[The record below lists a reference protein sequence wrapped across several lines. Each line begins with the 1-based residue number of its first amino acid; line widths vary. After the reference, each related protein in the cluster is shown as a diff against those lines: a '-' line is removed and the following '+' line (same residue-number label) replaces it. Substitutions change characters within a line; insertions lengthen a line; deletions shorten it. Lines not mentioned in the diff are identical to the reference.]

1 MLKIKKK
8 WLNKVHRVKNEV
20 KNRHKFLRLD
30 KNEKIENHSKKLW
43 KKFISQLSQDDF
55 QAYPQIEELYIQL
68 AKKIKI
74 NRKNIY
80 LSSGSDNSI
89 KNFFD
94 IFTKKNS
101 KVITSDPCFPM
112 YKVYSEINQN
122 KLIFIKYKKNFTIDL
137 NDFYK
142 KINNNIDAIIIA
154 NPNSPV
160 GDLIQENDLKK
171 IIQKSN
177 KFGIPFFID
186 QAYFEFSKTD
196 MIQLVKKFDNVIISR
211 TFSKG
216 MGAAG
221 TRLAYII
228 ANNKII
234 NLFEKIRPL
243 YEINQIAVK
252 YGLFLIKNYSLA
264 KNYCIKTMISRDK
277 LCKIFNQNDIV
288 TINSKTNSI
297 HIKFDKS
304 LGKVKKIF
312 YNFKVLFKFSSLPHS
327 SYKQWV
333 RLTVFPDIE
342 KEEFIKKIILCQ
354 K

>member
-8 WLNKVHRVKNEV
+8 WLKKVHRVKNEV

-30 KNEKIENHSKKLW
+30 KNEKIENYSNKLW
-43 KKFISQLSQDDF
+43 MTFINQLTQVDF
-55 QAYPQIEELYIQL
+55 QAYPQIEELYL
-68 AKKIKI
+68 RLSKKISI

-80 LSSGSDNSI
+80 LSSGSDSSI
-89 KNFFD
+89 KIFFE
-94 IFTKKNS
+94 IFTKKKS
-101 KVITSDPCFPM
+101 RLITTDPCFPM

-122 KLIFIKYKKNFTIDL
+122 KLIFIKYNKNFTLDL
-137 NDFYK
+137 KDFYK
-142 KINNNIDAIIIA
+142 KINNKIDAIIIA

-160 GDLIQENDLKK
+160 GDLIQEKDLIK
-171 IIQKSN
+171 IIKKSN
-177 KFGIPFFID
+177 KYGIPFFID

-221 TRLAYII
+221 IRLAYII
-228 ANNKII
+228 ANYKII
-234 NLFEKIRPL
+234 KLFENVRPL
-243 YEINQIAVK
+243 YEINQIAVR

-264 KNYCIKTMISRDK
+264 KNYCVKTIISRDK
-277 LCKIFNQNDIV
+277 LCKIFEKNKIIV
-288 TINSKTNSI
+288 INSKTNSI
-297 HIKFDKS
+297 HVKFGKN
-304 LGKVKKIF
+304 LNKVKKIF
-312 YNFKVLFKFSSLPHS
+312 NNFRVLFKFSTLPHS
-327 SYKQWV
+327 NYKQWV
-333 RLTVFPDIE
+333 RLTIFPDIE